1 MTNRQFIACAF
12 RKGDTRTYTY
22 HNDREPVAVGDE
34 VIVTTARGPSKVFVS
49 ALIDEVPKFETKPIV
64 GLAPQ
69 VIDPAGAA
77 LLAGLEAMT
86 REDERERRA

>member
-22 HNDREPVAVGDE
+22 HNDREPVAVGDR
-34 VIVTTARGPSKVFVS
+34 VVVTTARGPSTVFVS

-69 VIDPAGAA
+69 SPDPGVA
-77 LLAGLEAMT
+77 LLTGLEAMT
-86 REDERERRA
+86 REDERERPA